1 MLISRGLLQCFCVGR
16 YELTRSKAKIAAPP
30 RSVRLLLF
38 IKFFKLRLRNMWH
51 LIEDFFD
58 QNIIMKA
65 FIGLGWLSV
74 LIMIFSFIQTV

>member
-1 MLISRGLLQCFCVGR
+1 MADQAGP
-16 YELTRSKAKIAAPP
+16 A
-30 RSVRLLLF
+30 RLWQYV
-38 IKFFKLRLRNMWH
+38 KFFKLRLRNMWH

-74 LIMIFSFIQTV
+74 LIMVFSFVQTV